1 MSNKR
6 SKNQVAIKRSLRSNP
21 SLVQELQHLV
31 MAEVYDYE
39 LQLKEA
45 DKTNELLYDQLRK
58 TETLLKM
65 ARDGNVDTEEINKLF
80 NSRPHVTEIILT
92 DKRVMSENQLNK
104 YKGLMKCI

>member
-1 MSNKR
+1 
-6 SKNQVAIKRSLRSNP
+6 
-21 SLVQELQHLV
+21 